1 VTERSVPE
9 NVTTSTEG
17 YREIEHTA
25 DWALEVWGPDL
36 EALFVQAALGMCS
49 LLGVRL
55 VNGPRERL
63 SLDLKAADSE
73 TLLVDFLNELLFLVD
88 RENFGPDR
96 IDLEIRDQRLAM
108 VIDGAQIAERGK
120 EIKAATFA
128 GLVIRRGEH
137 GLETRVVFDV

>member
-1 VTERSVPE
+1 VTERCVPE
-9 NVTTSTEG
+9 NVTRSTEG

-36 EALFVQAALGMCS
+36 EALFAQAAIGMCS

-55 VNGPRERL
+55 VNGARERR

-96 IDLEIRDQRLAM
+96 IDLEIRDQRLAV
-108 VIDGAQIAERGK
+108 VIEGAQIAERGK
-120 EIKAATFA
+120 EIKAATFS